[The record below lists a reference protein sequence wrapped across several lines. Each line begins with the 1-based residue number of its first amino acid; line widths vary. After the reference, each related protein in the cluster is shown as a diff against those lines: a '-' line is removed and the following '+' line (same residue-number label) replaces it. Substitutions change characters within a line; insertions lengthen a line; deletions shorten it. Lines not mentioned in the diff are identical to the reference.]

1 MTFALAFILL
11 KAFSHETLLLKDAN
25 DDDDDD
31 DDYNHCLMI
40 LLIIMSNNTHNNQSN
55 DSNDS
60 DFRFAFDF
68 RLIAVADETM
78 ATTLK

>member
-11 KAFSHETLLLKDAN
+11 NAFSHETLLLKDDN
-25 DDDDDD
+25 DDD
-31 DDYNHCLMI
+31 DDYNHYLMI
-40 LLIIMSNNTHNNQSN
+40 LLIIMSNNTHNNQSI

-60 DFRFAFDF
+60 GSRFAFDF
-68 RLIAVADETM
+68 RLIAVADKTM